1 MLQGRTLKQVRT
13 PATCSGQAGG
23 PRSRHLNESAEIITS
38 GEIGHFAFACDRR
51 PESQAREN
59 LPAELMRYSTFLRPL
74 LSCFC
79 FYLFANRASAAERS
93 LDETINQVVAPWTE
107 RIFQFIFFSPVTIGG
122 QSIPFI
128 LIWLGGAG
136 IFLTLYFRFIN
147 IRSFALA
154 FRTLRGKYSSPD
166 DPGEITH
173 FQALTAAL
181 SATVGLGN
189 IAGVAIAISKGGP
202 GAAFWMIVIG
212 FLGMTTKFAECT
224 LGVRYRDID
233 KNGKVYGGPMKYLTK
248 GLAEQG
254 WAKLGKFLGVS
265 FAILCIGAS
274 LGGGNMFQINQACSQ
289 FIEISGGADSL
300 LANYRWVFGAVVA
313 VLVGGIII
321 GGIKRIANVTSRL
334 VPLMC
339 GVYLLGA
346 LTILLMHLD
355 EIPAAIQTIVSQAF
369 TPDAYVGGLLGAL
382 LVGIQRGTFSNE
394 AGIGSAPIAH
404 SAVKTSQPAS
414 EGIVA
419 LLEPFIDTIVV
430 CSMTALV
437 IVITGSYGESLS
449 GANGIEVTSQAFASV
464 ISWFPFV
471 LFIAVTLFAISTM
484 ISWSYYGQ
492 MAWNSIFG
500 TSRWSDLS
508 YQLLFCVCIVIGSAL
523 SLGAVTDFSDGMLL
537 GMCFPN
543 LIGVYF
549 LLPVIRKELKA
560 FRAHAEAIDQAQDAK
575 S

>member
-1 MLQGRTLKQVRT
+1 
-13 PATCSGQAGG
+13 
-23 PRSRHLNESAEIITS
+23 
-38 GEIGHFAFACDRR
+38 
-51 PESQAREN
+51 
-59 LPAELMRYSTFLRPL
+59 MRQSKIFFPL
-74 LSCFC
+74 LSGLLLHVF
-79 FYLFANRASAAERS
+79 SHHGWAAERS
-93 LDETINQVVAPWTE
+93 LDETINQVVAPWTD
-107 RIFQFIFFSPVTIGG
+107 RIFQLIFFSPITIAGE
-122 QSIPFI
+122 SIPFI
-128 LIWLGGAG
+128 LIWLAGAG
-136 IFLTLYFRFIN
+136 IFLTIYFRFIN
-147 IRSFALA
+147 LRSFALA
-154 FRTLRGKYSSPD
+154 FRTVRGKYSSPN

-189 IAGVAIAISKGGP
+189 IAGVAIAISAGGP

-233 KNGKVYGGPMKYLTK
+233 ENGKVHGGPMKYLTK

-254 WAKLGKFLGVS
+254 WGRLGKFLGVS
-265 FAILCIGAS
+265 FAVLCIGAS

-289 FIEISGGADSL
+289 FIEISGGPDSL

-313 VLVGGIII
+313 VLVGVVII
-321 GGIKRIANVTSRL
+321 GGIRRIANVTARL

-339 GVYLLGA
+339 LTYLLGA
-346 LTILLMHLD
+346 LAILILHFG
-355 EIPAAIQTIVSQAF
+355 EIPSAIATIISKAF
-369 TPDAYVGGLLGAL
+369 TPDAYVGGLIGAL

-414 EGIVA
+414 EGVVA

-437 IVITGSYGESLS
+437 IVITGSYGETLT
-449 GANGIEVTSQAFASV
+449 GANGIEVTSKAFASV
-464 ISWFPFV
+464 ITWFPFV
-471 LFIAVTLFAISTM
+471 LFVAVTLFAISTM

-492 MAWNSIFG
+492 QAWNSIFG
-500 TSRWSDLS
+500 VSKWSDLS
-508 YQLLFCVCIVIGSAL
+508 YQLLFCACIVIGSAL

-560 FRAHAEAIDQAQDAK
+560 FRAHAEAIDKAQDGA
-575 S
+575 

>member
-1 MLQGRTLKQVRT
+1 MQIFSQ
-13 PATCSGQAGG
+13 
-23 PRSRHLNESAEIITS
+23 RSW
-38 GEIGHFAFACDRR
+38 
-51 PESQAREN
+51 
-59 LPAELMRYSTFLRPL
+59 
-74 LSCFC
+74 
-79 FYLFANRASAAERS
+79 AAEQS
-93 LDETINQVVAPWTE
+93 LDQTINDIVAPWTE
-107 RIFQFIFFSPVTIGG
+107 RIFQVIFFAPVTIAG

-128 LIWLGGAG
+128 LIWLAGAG
-136 IFLTLYFRFIN
+136 IFLTIYFRFIN
-147 IRSFALA
+147 LHSFRLA
-154 FRTLRGKYSSPD
+154 FRTLRGKYSSPN

-202 GAAFWMIVIG
+202 GAAFWMVVIG

-233 KNGKVYGGPMKYLTK
+233 KNGKVHGGPMKYLTK

-254 WAKLGKFLGVS
+254 WARLGKFLAVT

-300 LANYRWVFGAVVA
+300 LADYRWVFGAVVA
-313 VLVGGIII
+313 VLVGVVII

-339 GVYLLGA
+339 LIYILGA
-346 LTILLMHLD
+346 LTVLVLHLG
-355 EIPAAIQTIVSQAF
+355 EIPGAIGLIVSQAF
-369 TPDAYVGGLLGAL
+369 TPDAYVGGLIGAMI
-382 LVGIQRGTFSNE
+382 VGIQRGTFSNE

-404 SAVKTSQPAS
+404 SAVKTTKPAS
-414 EGIVA
+414 EGVVA

-430 CSMTALV
+430 CTLTALV
-437 IVITGSYGESLS
+437 IVITGSYGENLA
-449 GANGIEVTSQAFASV
+449 GANGIGVTSKAFASV
-464 ISWFPFV
+464 ITWFPFV
-471 LFIAVTLFAISTM
+471 LFVAVTLFAISTM

-492 MAWNSIFG
+492 QAWNTIFG
-500 TSRWSDLS
+500 VSRWSDLS
-508 YQLLFCVCIVIGSAL
+508 YQLLFCTCIVIGSAL

-549 LLPVIRKELKA
+549 LLPVVRKELIA
-560 FRAHAEAIDQAQDAK
+560 FRQHAKQIDEQEEATN
-575 S
+575 

>member
-1 MLQGRTLKQVRT
+1 MEGTLDKKI
-13 PATCSGQAGG
+13 
-23 PRSRHLNESAEIITS
+23 NE
-38 GEIGHFAFACDRR
+38 
-51 PESQAREN
+51 
-59 LPAELMRYSTFLRPL
+59 
-74 LSCFC
+74 
-79 FYLFANRASAAERS
+79 
-93 LDETINQVVAPWTE
+93 VVAPWTD
-107 RIFQFIFFSPVTIGG
+107 RIFQVIFFSPITIAG

-128 LIWLGGAG
+128 LIWLVGAG
-136 IFLTLYFRFIN
+136 IFLTIYFRFIN
-147 IRSFALA
+147 LRSFKLA
-154 FRTLRGKYSSPD
+154 VNTVRGKYSSPD

-202 GAAFWMIVIG
+202 GAAFWMVMIG

-233 KNGKVYGGPMKYLTK
+233 ENGKVHGGPMKYLTK
-248 GLAEQG
+248 GLAERG
-254 WAKLGKFLGVS
+254 WSNFGKLLGVT
-265 FAILCIGAS
+265 FAVLCIGAS

-289 FIEISGGADSL
+289 FIEISGGPDSL
-300 LANYRWVFGAVVA
+300 LANYRWVFGSVVA
-313 VLVGGIII
+313 LLVGVVII
-321 GGIKRIANVTSRL
+321 GGIRRIANVTSRL

-339 GVYLLGA
+339 ITYLLGA
-346 LTILLMHLD
+346 ATILILHLS
-355 EIPAAIQTIVSQAF
+355 EVPAAIALIVSKAF
-369 TPDAYVGGLLGAL
+369 TPDAYVGGLIGAL

-404 SAVKTSQPAS
+404 SAVKTSKPAS

-419 LLEPFIDTIVV
+419 LLEPFIDTIIV
-430 CSMTALV
+430 CTMTALV
-437 IVITGSYGESLS
+437 IVITGSYGENLA
-449 GANGIEVTSQAFASV
+449 GTDGIAVTSQAFASV
-464 ISWFPFV
+464 IAWFPFV

-492 MAWNSIFG
+492 QAWTTIFG
-500 TSRWSDLS
+500 TSRRANLS
-508 YQLLFCVCIVIGSAL
+508 YQLIFCVCIVIGSAL

-549 LLPVIRKELKA
+549 LLPVVRSELNSFREHVKEVDSL
-560 FRAHAEAIDQAQDAK
+560 EN

>member
-1 MLQGRTLKQVRT
+1 MRRLK
-13 PATCSGQAGG
+13 
-23 PRSRHLNESAEIITS
+23 L
-38 GEIGHFAFACDRR
+38 
-51 PESQAREN
+51 
-59 LPAELMRYSTFLRPL
+59 YRPL
-74 LSCFC
+74 TLTV
-79 FYLFANRASAAERS
+79 LFHFFATRAWAAERS
-93 LDETINQVVAPWTE
+93 LDETINQVVAPWTD
-107 RIFQFIFFSPVTIGG
+107 RIFQVIFFSPITIAG
-122 QSIPFI
+122 QSVPFI
-128 LIWLGGAG
+128 LIWLVGAG
-136 IFLTLYFRFIN
+136 VFLTVYFRFIN
-147 IRSFALA
+147 LRSFALA
-154 FRTLRGKYSSPD
+154 FRTVRGKYSKTD

-202 GAAFWMIVIG
+202 GAAFWMIMIG

-233 KNGKVYGGPMKYLTK
+233 KNGKVHGGPMKYLTK

-254 WAKLGKFLGVS
+254 WARLGKFLAVV
-265 FAILCIGAS
+265 FAVLCVGAS

-300 LANYRWVFGAVVA
+300 LADYRWVFGAVIA
-313 VLVGGIII
+313 VLVGVVII
-321 GGIKRIANVTSRL
+321 GGIRRIANVTARL

-339 GVYLLGA
+339 LVYVLGA
-346 LTILLMHLD
+346 ITILALHIG
-355 EIPAAIQTIVSQAF
+355 EIPGAISTIVSQAF
-369 TPDAYVGGLLGAL
+369 TPDAYVGGLIGAL

-430 CSMTALV
+430 CSLTALV
-437 IVITGSYGESLS
+437 IVITGNYGENLA
-449 GANGIEVTSQAFASV
+449 GADGIEVTSQAFASV
-464 ISWFPFV
+464 IAWFPFI
-471 LFIAVTLFAISTM
+471 LFVAVTLFAISTM

-492 MAWNSIFG
+492 QAWTTLFG
-500 TSRWSDLS
+500 VSRASNLS
-508 YQLLFCVCIVIGSAL
+508 YQLLFCTCIVIGSAL

-549 LLPVIRKELKA
+549 LLPVVKQELNG
-560 FRAHAEAIDQAQDAK
+560 FRAHAKTIDEGKATTD
-575 S
+575 

>member
-1 MLQGRTLKQVRT
+1 M
-13 PATCSGQAGG
+13 
-23 PRSRHLNESAEIITS
+23 RHSKL
-38 GEIGHFAFACDRR
+38 FF
-51 PESQAREN
+51 
-59 LPAELMRYSTFLRPL
+59 PL
-74 LSCFC
+74 LSGLLLQIFC
-79 FYLFANRASAAERS
+79 QKSWAAEQS
-93 LDETINQVVAPWTE
+93 IDQTINKVVGPWTA
-107 RIFQFIFFSPVTIGG
+107 RIFEVIFFKPITIAS
-122 QSIPFI
+122 QDIPFI
-128 LIWLGGAG
+128 LIWLAGAG
-136 IFLTLYFRFIN
+136 IFLTIYFRFIN
-147 IRSFALA
+147 LRSFALA
-154 FRTLRGKYSSPD
+154 FHTVRGKYSRPD

-202 GAAFWMIVIG
+202 GAAFWMVMIG

-233 KNGKVYGGPMKYLTK
+233 ENGKVHGGPMKYLTK

-254 WAKLGKFLGVS
+254 WARLGKFLGVT

-300 LANYRWVFGAVVA
+300 LANYRWVFGAVIA
-313 VLVGGIII
+313 VLVGVVII
-321 GGIKRIANVTSRL
+321 GGIRRIANVTARL

-339 GVYLLGA
+339 LTYILGA
-346 LTILLMHLD
+346 LTILVLHLG
-355 EIPAAIQTIVSQAF
+355 EIPSAISLIVSQAF
-369 TPDAYVGGLLGAL
+369 TPDAYVGGLIGAL
-382 LVGIQRGTFSNE
+382 IVGIQRGTFSNE

-404 SAVKTSQPAS
+404 SAVKTSKPAS

-430 CSMTALV
+430 CTLTALI
-437 IVITGSYGESLS
+437 IVITGSFGENLA
-449 GANGIEVTSQAFASV
+449 GANGIEVTSKAFASV
-464 ISWFPFV
+464 ITWFPFI
-471 LFIAVTLFAISTM
+471 LFVAVTLFAISTM

-492 MAWNSIFG
+492 QAWTTIFG
-500 TSRWSDLS
+500 TSRFSNLS
-508 YQLLFCVCIVIGSAL
+508 YQLLFCACIVIGSAL

-537 GMCFPN
+537 AMCFPN

-549 LLPVIRKELKA
+549 LLPVVRTELIA
-560 FRAHAEAIDQAQDAK
+560 FRAYAETIDAQAATK